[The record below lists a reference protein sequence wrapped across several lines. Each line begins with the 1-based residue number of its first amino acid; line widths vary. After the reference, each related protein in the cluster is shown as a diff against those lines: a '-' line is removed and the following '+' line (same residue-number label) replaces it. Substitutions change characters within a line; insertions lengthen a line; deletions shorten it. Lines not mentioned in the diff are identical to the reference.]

1 MKFMTIFL
9 FTLFSFAS
17 ASKVDVGTP
26 QIKFIGYK
34 FTNKTPV
41 SGTFKKV
48 KWDYKKVAKDIEDS
62 LRGAKFTI
70 DSHSIDAGKKAR
82 NTNITNALFKNWGG
96 REIKGEV
103 VKVIKKRKMAF
114 TKFTVGERSFEVPFR
129 YTMQGKK
136 VRLTAVID
144 LIEVGFSKSYKL
156 LSKRCAPWHKGK
168 DGKTLTW
175 SEVALEVSAIV
186 K

>member
-1 MKFMTIFL
+1 MKLISVLSFL
-9 FTLFSFAS
+9 LLSLTSF
-17 ASKVDVGTP
+17 SKVDVGTP
-26 QIKFIGYK
+26 SIKFIGYK
-34 FTNKTPV
+34 FTDKTPV

-48 KWDYKKVAKDIEDS
+48 EWKYKKVAADIEES
-62 LRGAKFTI
+62 LQGASFVI
-70 DSHSIDAGKKAR
+70 DSHSIDAGKVAR
-82 NTNITNALFKNWGG
+82 NINITNALFKNWGG

-103 VKVIKKRKMAF
+103 VKVLKSKKMVF

-129 YTMQGKK
+129 YRMQSKK
-136 VRLTAVID
+136 VILTAVID
-144 LIEVGFSKSYKL
+144 LIDVGFKKSYEL